1 MVYLEAKQ
9 EKKVG
14 LSVTLEFPTT
24 VNQESETFALKGIEK
39 SLNNVTSS
47 AIDIEA
53 GGMLKINP
61 PMLKPEMISLQFTD
75 DNDKE
80 LNALK
85 DEDAIQN
92 KGNDG
97 KDITVIDRFNIS
109 DDASKETRKGCY
121 LPDKQK
127 VDLANIS
134 LKYSDPFNV
143 ESNFMS
149 TETIKAKVFTE
160 YFSMIDDLVLVADM
174 KLNII
179 SNNYLPKIVESVI
192 KKFNMQKKRVNIENL
207 IAPVGTI
214 HLDECFRFVEN
225 EMIKCSEETIMNLID
240 IYSVLNYKQKKY
252 NPEDVQRF
260 KELKIE
266 SILKK
271 IEILDNGIKISN
283 KQEENVQNSLSNSVS
298 KLRSSMKAI
307 NVKNSN
313 LTVTYS

>member
-1 MVYLEAKQ
+1 M
-9 EKKVG
+9 
-14 LSVTLEFPTT
+14 
-24 VNQESETFALKGIEK
+24 
-39 SLNNVTSS
+39 
-47 AIDIEA
+47 
-53 GGMLKINP
+53 
-61 PMLKPEMISLQFTD
+61 
-75 DNDKE
+75 
-80 LNALK
+80 NALK
-85 DEDAIQN
+85 DEDAIRN
-92 KGNDG
+92 KGNYG
-97 KDITVIDRFNIS
+97 KHLTVNDRFNII
-109 DDASKETRKGCY
+109 DGASKETRKGY
-121 LPDKQK
+121 YSPYNPK
-127 VDLANIS
+127 VDLASIS
-134 LKYSDPFNV
+134 LKYSGSILA

-174 KLNII
+174 QFNII
-179 SNNYLPKIVESVI
+179 SNNYSPKIVESVI

-283 KQEENVQNSLSNSVS
+283 ISRIITTSIPAL
-298 KLRSSMKAI
+298 
-307 NVKNSN
+307 
-313 LTVTYS
+313 